1 MIRIALIGE
10 IGSGKTFV
18 SKCFK
23 YPLFN
28 ADDEV
33 NKIYK
38 NNKTCF
44 YKLKRIFPNNIKNF
58 PILKSEI
65 KQILNKKNI
74 KLLSKVIHP
83 YVRLNLKKFLIKNR
97 KSKYVILDIPLLIEN
112 KLYKKNDII
121 IFIKTSKKKIIERLK
136 KRGSSDINTIN
147 ILRSMQLNKKKKIK
161 FSNYVINNN
170 FGKEKIL
177 KQIKQIIND

>member
-1 MIRIALIGE
+1 MIRIALIGD

-18 SKCFK
+18 SKCFN
-23 YPLFN
+23 YPCFN

-33 NKIYK
+33 NRIYK

-44 YKLKRIFPNNIKNF
+44 YKLKRVFPNNIKNF

-65 KQILNKKNI
+65 KQMLSKKNI
-74 KLLSKVIHP
+74 KLLSKIIHP

-121 IFIKTSKKKIIERLK
+121 IFIKASKQKIKKRLK
-136 KRGSSDINTIN
+136 RRGGADTNTIN
-147 ILRSMQLNKKKKIK
+147 ILRSLQLNKKKKIK
-161 FSNYVINNN
+161 LSNYVINNN
-170 FGKEKIL
+170 FGKVEIL